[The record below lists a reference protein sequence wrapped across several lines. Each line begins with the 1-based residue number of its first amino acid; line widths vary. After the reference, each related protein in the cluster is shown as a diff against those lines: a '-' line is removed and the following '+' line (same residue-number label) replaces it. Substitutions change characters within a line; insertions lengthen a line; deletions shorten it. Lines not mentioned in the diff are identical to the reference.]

1 MFIRIS
7 GEKLRRK
14 VGKFLFEFMN
24 LLGLFFNVFFLVR
37 EERIVKRYKKIL
49 LLFK

>member
-7 GEKLRRK
+7 GEKMRRK
-14 VGKFLFEFMN
+14 LGKFLFEFMN

-37 EERIVKRYKKIL
+37 EEKIVKRYKNL
-49 LLFK
+49 L